1 MAAAQG
7 EIVRNKS
14 KTSPAPK
21 GESPRSP
28 KGKSP
33 RAPTGKTPRASEAKP
48 APDLVV
54 LSRENAEA
62 YEPGNNEICISIS
75 DPDAEP
81 ADVSDMFEA
90 VLRLHFDDIIESRQ
104 DSDILFA
111 EDHAREI
118 AEFLDK
124 WPNAGRVMVHCN
136 MGVSRSPAVAL
147 GLCDARGWATA
158 ALERSHPGWNR
169 LVRALVRQ
177 AAMTNPRRST

>member
-7 EIVRNKS
+7 EIVGKKTQAPRVS
-14 KTSPAPK
+14 K
-21 GESPRSP
+21 
-28 KGKSP
+28 
-33 RAPTGKTPRASEAKP
+33 AKP
-48 APDLVV
+48 APDLIV

-81 ADVSDMFEA
+81 AQVSDTFEA

-104 DSDILFA
+104 SSDILFA
-111 EDHAREI
+111 ADQARAI
-118 AEFLDK
+118 TEFLDE
-124 WPNAGRVMVHCN
+124 WPNAARVMVHCN

-147 GLCDARGWATA
+147 GLCDAHGWATA

-177 AAMTNPRRST
+177 AATTNSRRS

>member
-7 EIVRNKS
+7 EIVRNKA
-14 KTSPAPK
+14 KASPAPK
-21 GESPRSP
+21 GETPRAP
-28 KGKSP
+28 KGKI
-33 RAPTGKTPRASEAKP
+33 PRASEAKP
-48 APDLVV
+48 APDFVV

-81 ADVSDMFEA
+81 AGVSDMFEA

-104 DSDILFA
+104 STDILFA
-111 EDHAREI
+111 ANHARSI

-124 WPNAGRVMVHCN
+124 WPNAARVMVHCN

-147 GLCDARGWATA
+147 GLSDARGWATA

-177 AAMTNPRRST
+177 AATTNPRRST